1 MMTREITKQLKL
13 VLSTIID
20 YDIKG
25 RILLNRKNESGY
37 FILAVFTIFGIL
49 AVASIPGIILGITMS
64 LSNTREENYVSEQ
77 IWSIAFAIIVFY
89 GIPII
94 LTIIQF
100 FRNKELFAIQTFFIF
115 IAIIALIT
123 LTLQRCTKGT

>member
-89 GIPII
+89 CIPII

-123 LTLQRCTKGT
+123 LTLSLC

>member
-100 FRNKELFAIQTFFIF
+100 FRNKELFAIQLFFIF
-115 IAIIALIT
+115 ISITALVAIALS
-123 LTLQRCTKGT
+123 LFG

>member
-100 FRNKELFAIQTFFIF
+100 FRNKELFAIQIFFIF

-123 LTLQRCTKGT
+123 LTLSLC

>member
-77 IWSIAFAIIVFY
+77 ILSIAFAIIVFY

-123 LTLQRCTKGT
+123 LTLSLC

>member
-123 LTLQRCTKGT
+123 LTLSLC

>member
-49 AVASIPGIILGITMS
+49 AVVSIPGIILGITMS

-100 FRNKELFAIQTFFIF
+100 FRNKELFAIQIFFIF

-123 LTLQRCTKGT
+123 LTLSLC

>member
-1 MMTREITKQLKL
+1 M
-13 VLSTIID
+13 
-20 YDIKG
+20 
-25 RILLNRKNESGY
+25 NRKNESGY

-123 LTLQRCTKGT
+123 LTLSLC

>member
-100 FRNKELFAIQTFFIF
+100 FRNKELFAIQTFFVF

-123 LTLQRCTKGT
+123 LTLSLC

>member
-1 MMTREITKQLKL
+1 MTREITKQLKL

-100 FRNKELFAIQTFFIF
+100 FRNKELFAIQTFFVF

-123 LTLQRCTKGT
+123 LTLSLC

>member
-1 MMTREITKQLKL
+1 MVMTREITKQLKL

-100 FRNKELFAIQTFFIF
+100 FRNKELFAIQTFFVF

-123 LTLQRCTKGT
+123 LTLSLC

>member
-1 MMTREITKQLKL
+1 MVMTREITKQLKL
-13 VLSTIID
+13 VLSNIID

-123 LTLQRCTKGT
+123 LTLSLC

>member
-123 LTLQRCTKGT
+123 LTFSLC

>member
-1 MMTREITKQLKL
+1 MMTREITNQLKL

-123 LTLQRCTKGT
+123 LTLSLC

>member
-1 MMTREITKQLKL
+1 MTREITKQLKL

-89 GIPII
+89 CIPII

-123 LTLQRCTKGT
+123 LTLSLC

>member
-1 MMTREITKQLKL
+1 MTREITKQLKL

-123 LTLQRCTKGT
+123 LTLSLC

>member
-77 IWSIAFAIIVFY
+77 IWSIAFAIIVLY

-123 LTLQRCTKGT
+123 LTLSLC

>member
-1 MMTREITKQLKL
+1 MVMTREITKQLKL

-123 LTLQRCTKGT
+123 LTLSLC

>member
-100 FRNKELFAIQTFFIF
+100 FRNKELFAIQKFFIF

-123 LTLQRCTKGT
+123 LTLSLC

>member
-1 MMTREITKQLKL
+1 MTREITKQLKL

-100 FRNKELFAIQTFFIF
+100 FRNKELFAIQIFFIF

-123 LTLQRCTKGT
+123 LTLSLC